1 MTRRLRQAGVA
12 VLTVCAVILGL
23 GVPAEATTIWELKDG
38 FEGTESLWFRD
49 GGGPED
55 CPKYRTCNP
64 VEVID
69 NEAQAHRGTQYAS
82 ILNNSGYG
90 ANWLSFGRRVGL
102 PAGATQCQLT
112 VWTNIDYARQTPVTI
127 SIDVFRADNRVYEM
141 NKQVQL
147 TDLSKVGTWRYQTT
161 GYWNVSARDVV
172 FRVVLVG
179 QEWGVVGMRVDD
191 LTVTCRVA

>member
-1 MTRRLRQAGVA
+1 M
-12 VLTVCAVILGL
+12 LTVCAVILGL

-55 CPKYRTCNP
+55 CPKYRT
-64 VEVID
+64 
-69 NEAQAHRGTQYAS
+69 

-147 TDLSKVGTWRYQTT
+147 TDLSQVGTWRYQTT
-161 GYWNVSARDVV
+161 GYWNVNARDVV

-179 QEWGVVGMRVDD
+179 QEWGVVGMRMDD
-191 LTVTCRVA
+191 LNVTCRVA